1 MCKNRRGSEG
11 FLECF
16 ERGLT
21 RVGPDKWCLLAGE
34 SGEGYDDFGVI
45 LDEVSVEVGESEE
58 RLDFLDGTRGLG
70 QSRTT
75 RVFSG
80 SIVTPEGETMNPR
93 YSMVSVWK
101 VGFVQ
106 TGVKIVV
113 AEALEDGADMFRVI
127 FWVVGKR

>member
-1 MCKNRRGSEG
+1 MKAS
-11 FLECF
+11 LECF

-45 LDEVSVEVGESEE
+45 LDEASVEVGESEE
-58 RLDFLDGTRGLG
+58 RLDFLDGTRDWPVSNDAG
-70 QSRTT
+70 
-75 RVFSG
+75 FSG

-101 VGFVQ
+101 CFVETGREDCCRGGVGGRCGHVSCDLL
-106 TGVKIVV
+106 GC
-113 AEALEDGADMFRVI
+113 R
-127 FWVVGKR
+127 KR